1 MLTNF
6 CKSKKVQK
14 TLAILLIITM
24 TLANLLF
31 LGKNLISYAFEDNL
45 ELQNDDTQVS
55 NVKFDAYFNDDGGN
69 NVHSVI
75 FDAVNSNPIINLHV
89 NVKNAGYLKEAYIDF
104 RDEENTT
111 NTNYEITED
120 ASSTT
125 LVQNVNT
132 TLKTMS
138 LNYIDHGTDAV
149 IQMPIKLQLTDL
161 IDVNKLKQ
169 NSLITLRGIYV
180 DNDGKETEISKT
192 IKLNIGWTLD
202 SELNLE
208 QTITKYVPYTNGD
221 KSGLILQVMLKV
233 KQNRND
239 LALPVKSTEIRL
251 EVPEIAQTLPEKVT
265 VTTDDTMAT
274 NGNKIEFTSED
285 WTYNSEEKTII
296 INTQGYEENGLV
308 WSGLGEDT
316 YLITYMYPKE
326 VYEETLQNDVVLH
339 CNAEVKM
346 KLYNAE
352 GIIEKTAS
360 SVGDVM
366 LNEKVGD
373 IVTYNIVANEKELS
387 KGRMYANCNS
397 TTKTYDTEYETI
409 LKVNVSSS
417 ELVKELVLNLPTDDF
432 MQEENAY
439 KINNTYYKQ
448 LTINKAKMQ
457 KLLGED
463 GVVNVFDGTSTY
475 IINKDTQD
483 NNGQY
488 VIVIDDEKSNISVQ
502 TSKPVEDGILEISA
516 KKIISKDL
524 SYSKEQLSTFNSLRV
539 NVVGTSTGID
549 NIKISQQ
556 TDYDTITLKETS
568 TNAKFEISDTNL
580 TSVTEN
586 KNVEFKITLNNNVET
601 SDLYRNAKFT
611 ISLPKYI
618 EEIDITGGNI
628 LYTSGLE
635 IDHVEK
641 VYTENGI
648 VLTLI
653 TKGAETAFS
662 DGVLTNGTN
671 IVLNTNIKVNEQT
684 PNISDKI
691 MFSYTNENATVYEN
705 DAKQEVT
712 VNFVTPEEMVT
723 FNEIVTPRVVATS
736 TDGKEEIAKLEILDS
751 SKSATMKISILNKY
765 SNICN
770 NIRILGRIPFVGNKS
785 IVTGEELGTT
795 FNAELASEINTN
807 GINAVVYYSENE
819 NATEDLTDATN
830 AWKTDITDFRTI
842 KSYLVVLQNYE
853 MQPGE
858 KLDFTYDCK
867 IPENLEHNE
876 SAYGTY
882 VVYFDSVAEYLE
894 STSEEATKV
903 GVTTGV
909 GANIEMS
916 TKTIYQEKEI
926 TSSDSVREY
935 QTVTYQTTIK
945 NTGSVDAEGVTLL
958 SVISNGDI
966 EEAEGAIIQDNKI
979 TWNIGNVLA
988 GESKTV
994 EYSVSIFEIEKI
1006 KQKEQIEEENGIYVK
1021 FDSDGNPKRISYS
1034 EYLEYIKLTNLTEV
1048 HASNFEG
1055 EINYKL
1061 SNTIKEA
1068 EVRVK
1073 LSGDG
1078 TTQFFNNYIIPID
1091 ISVKNTSENTINN
1104 ITITQKLPSGIE
1116 FASNDDD
1123 WTKYDKD
1130 TKTLTI
1136 KIDKIEKGDTFHK
1149 TISIKT
1155 KLPSDIGKMQVESVA
1170 KVTADGI
1177 DTYFSN
1183 CLKTNVVASV
1193 LNINLTSNI
1202 VNGSYINENTK
1213 IEIMCSSKNTG
1224 AIASEETKVKINVPS
1239 GFKVNE
1245 AVYTKSSG
1253 ESGTLNKIPDEGYYI
1268 LTTLQVGETIN
1279 LKLTG
1284 EMFLE
1289 KEVNEKEVL
1298 FIGTI
1303 EDKGREQTT
1312 SNSFKYI
1319 IEKKSVTPIDP
1330 DNPDNPDNPD
1340 EPQVETYKLSGTA
1353 WLDKNENGKKD
1364 SDEELIEGIG
1374 VLLIDAKTGVIV
1386 TDRTNGTIKE
1396 TKTSNKGEYT
1406 FSNLLPGSYMVVFEY
1421 DSAYYDITEYNKTG
1435 ITEDLTSKAIQAK
1448 INKDGKLK
1456 TAGVTNTI
1464 TISDSSIANINIGL
1478 VEKLKFDLSLT
1489 KELSTVSIVND
1500 SGVKTYTFNNSKLG
1514 KIDIPAKYLN
1524 STMATIEYKITIK
1537 NEGAVPGTAKTV
1549 VDYLPSDLNFDEAI
1563 NEGWFRGA
1571 DGNLYNNSLANIIM
1585 NPGEAKELKLILTK
1599 KMTTE
1604 NTGTITNRA
1613 EIYEDYNEL
1622 GYEDTNSIPGNKA
1635 QDENDLDYANLIITV
1650 KTGQVILYITITL
1663 ISIGIIAIGAYIV
1676 NKKVLKGGKN

>member
-251 EVPEIAQTLPEKVT
+251 EVPEVAQTLPEKVT

-488 VIVIDDEKSNISVQ
+488 VIGIDDEKSNISVQ
-502 TSKPVEDGILEISA
+502 TSKPVEDGILEIIA

-830 AWKTDITDFRTI
+830 AWKTDITDFKTI

-882 VVYFDSVAEYLE
+882 VVYFNSVAEYLE

-909 GANIEMS
+909 GANIEMG

-966 EEAEGAIIQDNKI
+966 EEAEGATIQDNKI

-994 EYSVSIFEIEKI
+994 EYSVKI
-1006 KQKEQIEEENGIYVK
+1006 MDIISVQKNEMV
-1021 FDSDGNPKRISYS
+1021 FDREGVYISRDETGKATKITY
-1034 EYLEYIKLTNLTEV
+1034 EEYIKHINVRNNVELSAKNMDTGIKDEFKNSIKNAELVVELSTDSSKV
-1048 HASNFEG
+1048 HLNTS
-1055 EINYKL
+1055 EI
-1061 SNTIKEA
+1061 IID
-1068 EVRVK
+1068 VK
-1073 LSGDG
+1073 
-1078 TTQFFNNYIIPID
+1078 
-1091 ISVKNTSENTINN
+1091 VKNNLENTINN
-1104 ITITQKLPSGIE
+1104 LIIQEKLPEGLSFIDKGKKDI
-1116 FASNDDD
+1116 
-1123 WTKYDKD
+1123 KYDENTRIVTINVDSIESGKEIVKKINIKD
-1130 TKTLTI
+1130 ILPENVGESLIKHIVTVKADNIDEYMSNTVEYTVVAPVL
-1136 KIDKIEKGDTFHK
+1136 KIDLKS
-1149 TISIKT
+1149 SI
-1155 KLPSDIGKMQVESVA
+1155 A
-1170 KVTADGI
+1170 
-1177 DTYFSN
+1177 
-1183 CLKTNVVASV
+1183 
-1193 LNINLTSNI
+1193 
-1202 VNGSYINENTK
+1202 NGSYIKEGSQ
-1213 IEIMCSSKNTG
+1213 IEIIAEVNNIGKYKAVSTNALIDLPDEFKVDYAYYYKNGQKIGELTRGAGNTYILLKDMEIEENIIIKIMATVEDINSKELS
-1224 AIASEETKVKINVPS
+1224 ASVIAHVKSNLVKDINSNELKFILEGNSNVPI
-1239 GFKVNE
+1239 N
-1245 AVYTKSSG
+1245 
-1253 ESGTLNKIPDEGYYI
+1253 PD
-1268 LTTLQVGETIN
+1268 
-1279 LKLTG
+1279 K
-1284 EMFLE
+1284 
-1289 KEVNEKEVL
+1289 
-1298 FIGTI
+1298 
-1303 EDKGREQTT
+1303 
-1312 SNSFKYI
+1312 
-1319 IEKKSVTPIDP
+1319 P
-1330 DNPDNPDNPD
+1330 DNPNNPD

-1353 WLDKNENGKKD
+1353 WLDKNEDGKKD

-1435 ITEDLTSKAIQAK
+1435 ITEDLTSKAIQVK

-1464 TISDSSIANINIGL
+1464 TISDFSIANINIGL

-1571 DGNLYNNSLANIIM
+1571 DGNLYNNSLANVIM
-1585 NPGEAKELKLILTK
+1585 NPGEVKELKLILTK

-1622 GYEDTNSIPGNKA
+1622 GYEDTNSTPGNKA

-1663 ISIGIIAIGAYIV
+1663 ISIGIIAIGAYVV
-1676 NKKVLKGGKN
+1676 NKKVLKGGNK